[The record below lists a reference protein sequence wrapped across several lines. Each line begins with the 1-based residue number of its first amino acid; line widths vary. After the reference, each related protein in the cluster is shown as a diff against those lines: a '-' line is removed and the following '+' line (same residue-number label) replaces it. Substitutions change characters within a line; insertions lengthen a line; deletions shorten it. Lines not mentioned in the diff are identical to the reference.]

1 MSLLTAIL
9 KLSRP
14 AQWLKNGVIPIS
26 VIFAGQLSDPLRV
39 EFTILATACFCL
51 LSSAIY
57 TLNDTIDKKT
67 DQQHPRKKFRPIAA
81 GEISVGFAIA
91 MAIFLVAGGLAGCWL
106 ISYDLFIVGSLFVGF
121 NILYSTVLKH
131 LVILDVM
138 AVAISFVLRAYA
150 GAVAANVPASKWL
163 IITTLLLALFLAM
176 GKRRHELTLLE
187 EGATDHRKSLGHYSP
202 YFLDQ
207 MIGVTTASVVVIY
220 MLYTFSPEVSE
231 RLGTENL
238 YFTIPFVVY
247 GIFRYLYLIHRKDKG
262 GSPTRVLTTDPG
274 IATTVALWILTSIA
288 VLYWV

>member
-1 MSLLTAIL
+1 MSRLTAL
-9 KLSRP
+9 VNLTRP
-14 AQWLKNGVIPIS
+14 AQWLKNGIIPIS
-26 VIFAGQLSDPLRV
+26 VIFAGKLGDPLRV
-39 EFTILATACFCL
+39 EFAILATAYFCL

-57 TLNDTIDKKT
+57 TFNDIIDRKT
-67 DQQHPRKKFRPIAA
+67 DQQHPLKKFRPIAS
-81 GEISVGFAIA
+81 GEVSLGLATF
-91 MAIFLVAGGLAGCWL
+91 MAAFLTTGGLAGCWL

-131 LVILDVM
+131 MVILDVM

-207 MIGVTTASVVVIY
+207 LIGVTTASVVVIY
-220 MLYTFSPEVSE
+220 MLYTFSTEVSE

-262 GSPTRVLTTDPG
+262 GSPTRVLVTDPG
-274 IATTVALWILTSIA
+274 IAITVVLWILTS
-288 VLYWV
+288 VTLLYWV